1 METEAQ
7 KVISFLDIFIDNYNN
22 IFNTT
27 TYHKST
33 YSGLLLSFDSF
44 TSRLYKI
51 SLIKY
56 LINCAYKIVFL
67 MM

>member
-7 KVISFLDIFIDNYNN
+7 KVISFLDIFIDNYN

-56 LINCAYKIVFL
+56 LINRAYKIVFL